1 MIKVNY
7 GPTAK
12 KIVKTFTYDRVFGMY
27 STQEEVFESMVLP
40 IVDET
45 LAGFNCTIFAYGQTG
60 TGKTHTME
68 GDIYCPENAGIV
80 PRSVKA
86 ILEKL
91 ESTGSEFTIR
101 VSFLELYN
109 EELQD
114 LLASDITS
122 GSEEKG
128 RLRLCEDAK
137 KGVVCQNLEEITVL
151 SVNDIFEI
159 LQRGIRQRQTAATLC
174 NKNSSRSH
182 SIFTMKIMIK
192 ETNVEGEEIV
202 RHGQLNLVD
211 LAG

>member
-1 MIKVNY
+1 MQVIFFLSFYLSFSYFLISLLFLISLSCSRPLNQEERKGSQPTVVTCDIENRMIKVNY

-12 KIVKTFTYDRVFGMY
+12 KIMKTFTYDRVFGMY

-109 EELQD
+109 EELQVWLQLQP
-114 LLASDITS
+114 LL
-122 GSEEKG
+122 
-128 RLRLCEDAK
+128 
-137 KGVVCQNLEEITVL
+137 VVE
-151 SVNDIFEI
+151 
-159 LQRGIRQRQTAATLC
+159 
-174 NKNSSRSH
+174 
-182 SIFTMKIMIK
+182 
-192 ETNVEGEEIV
+192 
-202 RHGQLNLVD
+202 
-211 LAG
+211 